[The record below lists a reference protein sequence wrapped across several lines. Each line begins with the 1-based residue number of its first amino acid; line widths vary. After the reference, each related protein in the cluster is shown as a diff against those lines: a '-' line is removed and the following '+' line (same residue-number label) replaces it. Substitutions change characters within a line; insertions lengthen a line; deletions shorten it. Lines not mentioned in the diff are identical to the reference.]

1 MWAAYSSARRHGD
14 TRISMLRSQWQCYL
28 RAHIL
33 AECWP
38 VAVASSAERT
48 AKDGWVECVCRM
60 LRPIRFVQVFVV
72 DACSI
77 HVVGRD
83 IYHRESKGI
92 LFATQKLAGSGA
104 FFVKKARCCKR
115 ISFSSSHPLHLGFVG
130 NFLGALK
137 VIATLVQ
144 DCCVAGAAGAEEV
157 CAA

>member
-92 LFATQKLAGSGA
+92 CDDCLRHRNLPDR
-104 FFVKKARCCKR
+104 VL
-115 ISFSSSHPLHLGFVG
+115 SSSKRLDAVKESLS
-130 NFLGALK
+130 LALTPS
-137 VIATLVQ
+137 TLVSSGTFW
-144 DCCVAGAAGAEEV
+144 VL
-157 CAA
+157 

>member
-83 IYHRESKGI
+83 IYHRESKGNAMTVCDTETCRI
-92 LFATQKLAGSGA
+92 GCFLRQKGSM
-104 FFVKKARCCKR
+104 
-115 ISFSSSHPLHLGFVG
+115 L
-130 NFLGALK
+130 
-137 VIATLVQ
+137 
-144 DCCVAGAAGAEEV
+144 
-157 CAA
+157 

>member
-1 MWAAYSSARRHGD
+1 M
-14 TRISMLRSQWQCYL
+14 RISMLRSQWQCYL

-72 DACSI
+72 EACSI

-83 IYHRESKGI
+83 IYHRESKGTTMTYCDAETCRI
-92 LFATQKLAGSGA
+92 GCFLRQKGSM
-104 FFVKKARCCKR
+104 
-115 ISFSSSHPLHLGFVG
+115 L
-130 NFLGALK
+130 
-137 VIATLVQ
+137 
-144 DCCVAGAAGAEEV
+144 
-157 CAA
+157 